1 MVPGHVDIA
10 NRIQSERKPARD
22 ANAYDLVLRANWMLY
37 HDFAS
42 HEAVQLL
49 EKALEIDPTYAV
61 AHAKLAAHY
70 AYGLFAQGLRID
82 EASTKTRRHGGA
94 ATKSAPGDALVHA
107 VSAEAYVLIGEHAL
121 AAHHADKALSL
132 NPNEFEVMGHA
143 AQVKACLGDHEAG
156 LELIHRALRNDP
168 YSSVSF
174 RENIFD
180 INYIAGRYEAALDQ
194 LTGWPDPPL
203 HMVLSKAAALAQL
216 GRISE
221 AVAEARRF
229 EVMRPEDWDTT
240 EIIHAYRRMCATSE
254 DGDRWLEGFRKAGLP
269 V

>member
-1 MVPGHVDIA
+1 
-10 NRIQSERKPARD
+10 
-22 ANAYDLVLRANWMLY
+22 MLY

-42 HEAVQLL
+42 HEAVQLV

-70 AYGLFAQGLRID
+70 AYGLFGHGLRID
-82 EASTKTRRHGGA
+82 EASTKTRRYGEA
-94 ATKSAPGDALVHA
+94 ATKFAPGDALVHA
-107 VSAEAYVLIGEHAL
+107 VLAEAYVLVGEHTL

-132 NPNEFEVMGHA
+132 NPNEFEVMGHVA
-143 AQVKACLGDHEAG
+143 EVKACLGDHEAG
-156 LELIHRALRNDP
+156 LELIYRALRNDP

-174 RENIFD
+174 RENMFD
-180 INYIAGRYEAALDQ
+180 INYIAGRYETAIDQ

-203 HMVLSKAAALAQL
+203 HMGLSKAAALAQL

-229 EVMRPEDWDTT
+229 EAMRPEDWDTT
-240 EIIHAYRRMCATSE
+240 EIVHAYRRMCAKSV

-269 V
+269 VQKIVS